1 MEFGACYYPEHWPE
15 ERWPEDARM
24 MREAGFTMVRLAEFA
39 WSKFERR
46 EGDYDFDWLDR
57 SLEILSSNG
66 IRATLGTP
74 TATPPKWLMD
84 KHPDIYMKDYYG
96 RVRGYGNRRHY
107 CYNNETYHGY
117 VAGIV
122 ERMANHFANNKAV
135 AAWQIDNEFGCNET
149 TRCYCENCRD
159 GFRLW
164 LSEKYG
170 NIDALNE
177 SWGTVF
183 WSHIYNDFSEVE
195 LPGYTVFQLHNPG
208 HALDYRRFASD
219 SVKRFQKL
227 QVDILRKIV
236 PHHAIT
242 HNFMGAFNEVDQ
254 YELADDLDF
263 VSYDNYPN
271 LHFAKEADPA
281 FAALQHDL
289 TRSLKGKGFWVMEHQ
304 SGQPGGNIMFATP
317 KPGELR
323 RWTYQS
329 VAHGANG
336 ILYFRWRG
344 CLFGAEQYWHGI
356 LNHDGKPGRK
366 YAETKQ
372 VGSEL
377 ARLAPVFD
385 TSIHKAKAAVV
396 RSYDIE
402 WVFDI
407 QPHMLDYSYMKHL
420 TTYYRSLYERHIA
433 VDIVSPDADLSAY
446 SLVVL
451 PNFIMAEQAV
461 ANKIDRFVR
470 DGGTVVM
477 DFRAGAKEWNNR
489 MEDLTLPGKFAEM
502 LGISISDYGII
513 GKGEQTK
520 VRYDGEDETK
530 YSASTWYDVVK
541 AETAEALAVYEGD
554 YYEGSAA
561 VTRHAHGQ
569 GAAYYVGTEP
579 DSELLSRIMDRVCE
593 DAGLYTALPIRT
605 GEKTEVVI
613 REGEDN
619 LYYIVINHRDAATTI
634 QIEEELQE
642 LLTDRIL
649 LGDIVLEGNGVM
661 ILSKLKGAIV

>member
-46 EGDYDFDWLDR
+46 EGEYDFGWLDR
-57 SLEILSSNG
+57 SLAILSSNG
-66 IRATLGTP
+66 IRVTLGTP

-107 CYNNETYHGY
+107 CYNNATYHGY

-122 ERMANHFANNKAV
+122 ERMARHYADNASV
-135 AAWQIDNEFGCNET
+135 AAWQIDNEFGCNDT
-149 TRCYCENCRD
+149 TRCYCDNCRT
-159 GFRLW
+159 GFQQW
-164 LSEKYG
+164 LSDKYG
-170 NIDALNE
+170 DIDSLNE

-183 WSHIYNDFSEVE
+183 WSHIYNDFSEIE

-208 HALDYRRFASD
+208 HALDFRRFASD

-227 QVDILRKIV
+227 QTDILRRIA
-236 PHHAIT
+236 PHQKLT

-254 YELADDLDF
+254 YDLAEDLDF
-263 VSYDNYPN
+263 ASWDNYPN

-289 TRSLKGKGFWVMEHQ
+289 TRSLKNKGFWVMEHQ

-329 VAHGANG
+329 VARGADG

-372 VGSEL
+372 VGAEL
-377 ARLAPVFD
+377 ARLGPVLAKT
-385 TSIHKAKAAVV
+385 TSKARVAMI

-402 WVFDI
+402 WVFEI
-407 QPHMLDYSYMKHL
+407 QPHLIDYNYMNHFA
-420 TTYYRSLYERHIA
+420 TYYRTLYERHLA
-433 VDIVSPDADLSAY
+433 VDIVSPDADLSSY

-451 PNFIMAEQAV
+451 PNFIMAEQSV
-461 ANKIDRFVR
+461 ADKIGRFVR

-489 MEDLTLPGKFAEM
+489 MEALTLPGKFTEL
-502 LGISISDYGII
+502 LGISVSDYGII
-513 GKGEQTK
+513 GKGEK
-520 VRYDGEDETK
+520 VRVKVAGDEEARH
-530 YSASTWYDVVK
+530 SASTWYDAVK
-541 AETAEALAVYEGD
+541 AETAETVAAYDED
-554 YYEGSAA
+554 YYAGSAA
-561 VTRHAHGQ
+561 VTRNAYGS
-569 GAAYYVGTEP
+569 GAAYYIGTEA
-579 DSELLSRIMDRVCE
+579 DRGLLSRVMDRACE
-593 DAGLYTALPIRT
+593 DAGLEGNLPIRT

-613 REGEDN
+613 REGETS
-619 LYYIVINHRDAATTI
+619 LYYIVINHMDVETSVL
-634 QIEEELQE
+634 IEETMQE
-642 LLTDRIL
+642 LMTDRSL
-649 LGDIVLEGNGVM
+649 SGDIALEGNGVM
-661 ILSKLKGAIV
+661 ILSRPKEATS